1 MKRCFGCMESY
12 DDSMQKCPHC
22 GYEEATMSQE
32 SFQLRPGLTLKGHYL
47 LGKVLGYGG
56 FGTTYLAWDETMRRT
71 VAIKE
76 YLPTV
81 FATRGTE
88 RTMVTVYAGA
98 KAEQFEKGRKQF
110 LEEARKLARFT
121 GHDSIVGVYDFF
133 EENGTA
139 YIVMEYLDG
148 ETLTEY
154 LRRERRMTFEAAL
167 RVMVP
172 VLKALQ
178 EVHKEGIIH
187 RDIAPDNIRI
197 TKDGKVKLLDF
208 GAAREAS
215 INHSHSLS
223 VIYKPGYAPEEQY
236 QSRGEQGPWTDVY
249 ALAATFYRM
258 ITGTKPAPALERL
271 VSDTLVPPSE
281 LGVRISKNQETALLN
296 ALNVRKENRTQSA
309 EAFLRE
315 LESAEDV
322 VRVVA
327 DSGTE
332 KNKKKKRG
340 GGGKAIL
347 LVLLGLILL
356 GGGAFFTCKA
366 LGVFGEKK
374 QEIGTNE
381 ARVPSFVNST
391 WQEAQTL
398 AKEAN
403 LVIEVSGVEY
413 SAEIQKD
420 LVLKQ
425 SVKSGSVVEAGTKIE
440 LVISG
445 GIKQISMLEVT
456 GLSVEAATELL
467 TGRGFKVETK
477 EEFSAFAVGNVVESN
492 LSTGELYA
500 DGTTVILTVSKG
512 LDESKVE
519 ETEFVVGNYVGKS
532 VDTLEAEFAT
542 HGILMEVT
550 WVFSSIVKK
559 GCIISQDVKAGTTCK
574 PGATVCFT
582 VSKGVEM
589 VLVPSCI
596 YRDEAEAIAE
606 LESLGFVVSVTE
618 DYSDSVQAGKVI
630 RQAPGELEE
639 LEKGTMVEL
648 VVSLGQQPVT
658 PVPAT
663 ETPTKAPAT
672 SAPTK
677 APATS
682 APTKTPVPATPTPVA
697 YVNFHKAKVGTYVY
711 YGNYEQDGN
720 TGNGAEKI
728 EWLVLDADKENNRLL
743 LISRYCLDSVQYNT
757 TSDYM
762 FWSKSSI
769 RTWLNNTFY
778 AGAFSYEEQGHILST
793 NVKNENNAKL
803 GTYAGEDTTDK
814 IFLLS
819 ESEVTK
825 YFPKQADAIA
835 KATKY
840 AQNQGVIAE
849 TAKATKGNCEWWLR
863 TPGKTND
870 TAATVS
876 LTGSVSFGG
885 SAVQLVRYGVRP
897 VMWVE
902 IKK

>member
-332 KNKKKKRG
+332 KNKKKKSG

-413 SAEIQKD
+413 STPDTSITRFASFASVWASCQ
-420 LVLKQ
+420 VLF
-425 SVKSGSVVEAGTKIE
+425 TK
-440 LVISG
+440 
-445 GIKQISMLEVT
+445 
-456 GLSVEAATELL
+456 
-467 TGRGFKVETK
+467 
-477 EEFSAFAVGNVVESN
+477 
-492 LSTGELYA
+492 
-500 DGTTVILTVSKG
+500 DGTLAS
-512 LDESKVE
+512 
-519 ETEFVVGNYVGKS
+519 
-532 VDTLEAEFAT
+532 
-542 HGILMEVT
+542 
-550 WVFSSIVKK
+550 
-559 GCIISQDVKAGTTCK
+559 
-574 PGATVCFT
+574 
-582 VSKGVEM
+582 
-589 VLVPSCI
+589 LVPISCFFSPNTPSALQVKNAPPPNKI
-596 YRDEAEAIAE
+596 KPSSTSRIAFPPPP
-606 LESLGFVVSVTE
+606 LFFFLFFSVPES
-618 DYSDSVQAGKVI
+618 
-630 RQAPGELEE
+630 
-639 LEKGTMVEL
+639 
-648 VVSLGQQPVT
+648 
-658 PVPAT
+658 AT
-663 ETPTKAPAT
+663 T
-672 SAPTK
+672 
-677 APATS
+677 
-682 APTKTPVPATPTPVA
+682 
-697 YVNFHKAKVGTYVY
+697 
-711 YGNYEQDGN
+711 
-720 TGNGAEKI
+720 
-728 EWLVLDADKENNRLL
+728 R
-743 LISRYCLDSVQYNT
+743 T
-757 TSDYM
+757 TSSAD
-762 FWSKSSI
+762 SSS
-769 RTWLNNTFY
+769 RKNASALWVR
-778 AGAFSYEEQGHILST
+778 FS
-793 NVKNENNAKL
+793 
-803 GTYAGEDTTDK
+803 
-814 IFLLS
+814 
-819 ESEVTK
+819 
-825 YFPKQADAIA
+825 
-835 KATKY
+835 
-840 AQNQGVIAE
+840 
-849 TAKATKGNCEWWLR
+849 LR
-863 TPGKTND
+863 TFN
-870 TAATVS
+870 AFNRAVS
-876 LTGSVSFGG
+876 
-885 SAVQLVRYGVRP
+885 
-897 VMWVE
+897 
-902 IKK
+902 